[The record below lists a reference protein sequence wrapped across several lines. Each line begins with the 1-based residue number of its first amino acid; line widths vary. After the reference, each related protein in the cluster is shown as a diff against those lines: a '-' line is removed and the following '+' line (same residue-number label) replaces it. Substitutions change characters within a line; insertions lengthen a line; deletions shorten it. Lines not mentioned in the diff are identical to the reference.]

1 MALTSDDRLFLK
13 RIYQNIQDR
22 PLDPGSPFYQP
33 IYEKPQT
40 DDPVRLVQSH
50 IEFNEVESIQLF
62 SGFRGSGKTTEL
74 FRLRERLRQNGHIVL
89 YSDALEYINPAEP
102 VDVSDLLVAL
112 AGAFGEALK
121 EHDVDMVS
129 ESYWTRLSNYL
140 TKTEVDLSELGF
152 KGELETPLK
161 EIVGGLKTG
170 VDLKLALR
178 TTPTFRQ
185 RLQKFLSGRLGELK
199 ANVDKFV
206 EDGVKAIRRKH
217 GQTAS
222 VVFLFDSLE
231 QIRGSLSKEQEVIRS
246 VERLFTDH
254 FRMLA
259 LPYIHAVYTVPPWL
273 KFVMPNFAR
282 IVMVP
287 NVRQWNN
294 DQERTEYSAGW
305 VALRAFVH
313 KRFDQDSCR
322 RFFGPPSAAG
332 NYPGAERLIGVCG
345 GHFRDLLLLL
355 RESVLRVD
363 SLPVTDDVI
372 DAAISSVRGNFL
384 PIAME
389 DARWLE
395 QIGSLRSPALPST
408 RTDDVNRLTRFL
420 DTRFVLY
427 LTNGKEWYDI
437 HPLIREEVAHIVQSA
452 PGVAGNGASSS
463 Q

>member
-1 MALTSDDRLFLK
+1 
-13 RIYQNIQDR
+13 
-22 PLDPGSPFYQP
+22 
-33 IYEKPQT
+33 
-40 DDPVRLVQSH
+40 
-50 IEFNEVESIQLF
+50 
-62 SGFRGSGKTTEL
+62 
-74 FRLRERLRQNGHIVL
+74 
-89 YSDALEYINPAEP
+89 
-102 VDVSDLLVAL
+102 VAL

-217 GQTAS
+217 GEAAS

-254 FRMLA
+254 VRVLA

-273 KFVMPNFAR
+273 KFVMPNFDR

-294 DQERTEYSAGW
+294 DLERTEYPAGW
-305 VALRAFVH
+305 VALRALVH
-313 KRFDQDSCR
+313 KRFGEDGCR
-322 RFFGPPSAAG
+322 RFFGPPNAAG
-332 NYPGAERLIGVCG
+332 NYPGAERLTAVCG
-345 GHFRDLLLLL
+345 RIRDLLLLL
-355 RESVLRVD
+355 RESVLRAD
-363 SLPVTDDVI
+363 SLPVADDVI

-384 PIAME
+384 PIAIE

-395 QIGSLRSPALPST
+395 QIGRRRSAALPSG
-408 RTDDVNRLTRFL
+408 RSDDVNRLTRFL
-420 DTRFVLY
+420 DTSFVLY

-437 HPLIREEVAHIVQSA
+437 HPLIREEVANSGQSDS
-452 PGVAGNGASSS
+452 GVAGSGVSSS